1 MRNLIGTLL
10 LGAAALA
17 LTSTAARAD
26 HDEWREHA
34 HEGEWRGD
42 GEHFGPGWRC
52 AGQDQRELGRA
63 WRELA
68 EARERFYATW
78 GGNPWRRAWF
88 ERWYGHRREELARW
102 SEHERR
108 ERGWR
113 QEGDREEGERD
124 GREEGEREG
133 RGRGWRRRR

>member
-1 MRNLIGTLL
+1 MRNFIGTLL
-10 LGAAALA
+10 LGAVALA

-26 HDEWREHA
+26 HGEWREQDPGGRDWRG
-34 HEGEWRGD
+34 EGEPP
-42 GEHFGPGWRC
+42 GPGWRN
-52 AGQDQRELGRA
+52 AGEQHELGRE

-88 ERWYGHRREELARW
+88 ERWYGHRREELARC
-102 SEHERR
+102 SEQERREQR

-113 QEGDREEGERD
+113 QGGEREDDEREEG
-124 GREEGEREG
+124 G
-133 RGRGWRRRR
+133 RGRRWRGRR